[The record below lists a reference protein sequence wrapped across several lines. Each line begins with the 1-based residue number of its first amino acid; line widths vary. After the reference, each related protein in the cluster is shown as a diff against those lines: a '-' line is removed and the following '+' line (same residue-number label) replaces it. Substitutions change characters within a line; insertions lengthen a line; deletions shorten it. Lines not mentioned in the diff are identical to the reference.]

1 MYLNNKG
8 SVLIFTLIIFSIIST
23 ITMMC
28 IGLNYSNKMI
38 YNLEI
43 KETKL
48 IENALSGIELCSSN
62 IKNEVNKIIFE
73 ENDYI
78 GFNEYLLSNKFI
90 NSISDISNSHLNN
103 VDIQISSNP
112 TVDEN
117 GNYNFKITS
126 TSIQDKYKKKYQ
138 ASVKIKNP
146 FFNEQ
151 KIKYINSAELNID
164 NSEESDINDDHN
176 IDIINQNID
185 VNELVIIYDYREI

>member
-48 IENALSGIELCSSN
+48 IENAFSGIELCSSN

-78 GFNEYLLSNKFI
+78 GFDEYLLSNKFI

-185 VNELVIIYDYREI
+185 VKELVIIYDYKEI

>member
-43 KETKL
+43 KEVKL

-103 VDIQISSNP
+103 VEIQISSNSK
-112 TVDEN
+112 VDEN
-117 GNYNFKITS
+117 GNYNFKIIS
-126 TSIQDKYKKKYQ
+126 TSIEDKYKKKYQ

-146 FFNEQ
+146 FFNE
-151 KIKYINSAELNID
+151 
-164 NSEESDINDDHN
+164 EEISNEDIN
-176 IDIINQNID
+176 INN
-185 VNELVIIYDYREI
+185 LVIIYDYKEI

>member
-48 IENALSGIELCSSN
+48 IENAFSGIELCSSN

-78 GFNEYLLSNKFI
+78 GFDEYLLSNKFI

-164 NSEESDINDDHN
+164 NKQESYINDNHN

-185 VNELVIIYDYREI
+185 VKELVIIYDYKEI